1 MRVTGAQ
8 ILSDN
13 LRQLALIRAHEA
25 GEELCLCVKCY
36 PWARR
41 WSLTM
46 WARMNTSSPT
56 QQSNHRYDPERN
68 SFHFS
73 EGEGGHLHDAASESP
88 DAYAPWT
95 MTGWSPSTD
104 RGCRRSRRS
113 ASCLRRTITATF
125 FSLYPATSSFF
136 GCMRP
141 SLFLPV

>member
-73 EGEGGHLHDAASESP
+73 EGGRWTSTLRSVKVTRRVRPVGH
-88 DAYAPWT
+88 
-95 MTGWSPSTD
+95 D
-104 RGCRRSRRS
+104 RLVAIDRSG
-113 ASCLRRTITATF
+113 LPPI
-125 FSLYPATSSFF
+125 SS
-136 GCMRP
+136 
-141 SLFLPV
+141 